1 MSQFTNQQKK
11 MFLIA
16 GLIDIAIAIIIIGVI
31 IGRENSSLPVAV
43 PILLM
48 IPGIILVLLAN
59 KK

>member
-11 MFLIA
+11 IFLIA
-16 GLIDIAIAIIIIGVI
+16 GLVDIAIAIILIGVI

-43 PILLM
+43 PVLLM

-59 KK
+59 RK